1 MDNFLTSTLKQHA
14 PLITSGTI
22 GAINWHWLDHGVM
35 VIEPRKDEVNHLEH
49 VLLSA
54 GVHGNETAPIEL
66 LDQLVDDL
74 LNSRIKL
81 NVKLML
87 MLGNPAAM
95 RNGERYNDID
105 LNRLFSQHHQNYPI
119 CAETLR
125 AQQLEALTAQFFES
139 AAGRK
144 LHFDLHTAIRESHH
158 VRFALLPYKE
168 NEKYSRQMCDWLSS
182 AEVEAIVLNQAPSA
196 TFSYYSS
203 EYCGADSCTLELGK
217 ARPFGQNDLSQ
228 FLGINNG
235 LRQLVSQGLPQSPPT
250 NVALKVYQVSQ
261 QLTKLSENF
270 EMHFSDEVKNFTAFE
285 QGEVLAIDGD
295 ITYRVEQPR
304 EWVLF
309 PNPNVRP
316 GLRAGLML
324 VETEQDAIFQ

>member
-22 GAINWHWLDHGVM
+22 GAINWYWLDHGVM

-66 LDQLVDDL
+66 LDQLMDDL
-74 LNSRIKL
+74 LNGSLPL

-125 AQQLEALTAQFFES
+125 AQRLETLTAQFFES
-139 AAGRK
+139 ATGRK

-158 VRFALLPYKE
+158 IRFAVFPYKE
-168 NEKYSRQMCDWLSS
+168 TGKYSRQMCDWLSS
-182 AEVEAIVLNQAPSA
+182 AEVEAVVLNQAPSA

-203 EYCGADSCTLELGK
+203 EHCGAGSCTLELGK
-217 ARPFGQNDLSQ
+217 AKPFGQNDLSQ
-228 FLGINNG
+228 FAGINNG

-250 NVALKVYQVSQ
+250 NVTLKVYQVSQ

-295 ITYRVEQPR
+295 TTYRVEKPT

-324 VETEQDAIFQ
+324 VETEQDTIFQ

>member
-1 MDNFLTSTLKQHA
+1 MDNFLASTLNQQA
-14 PLITSGTI
+14 PLITNGTI
-22 GAINWHWLDHGVM
+22 GEINWHWLDHGVM
-35 VIEPRKDEVNHLEH
+35 VIEPNEGEVSDREH

-66 LDQLVDDL
+66 LDQLVNDL
-74 LNSRIKL
+74 LNGRLKL

-87 MLGNPAAM
+87 MLGNPEAM

-105 LNRLFSQHHQNYPI
+105 LNRLFSEHHQNYPS

-125 AQQLEALTAQFFES
+125 AERLEALTVQFFEP
-139 AAGRK
+139 AKCRK

-168 NEKYSRQMCDWLSS
+168 SSQYSQKMCDWLSCS
-182 AEVEAIVLNQAPSA
+182 GVEAIVLNQAPSA

-203 EYCGADSCTLELGK
+203 EHCGADSCTLELGK
-217 ARPFGQNDLSQ
+217 AKPFGQNDLSQ
-228 FLGINNG
+228 FTAIDSG
-235 LRQLVSQGLPQSPPT
+235 LRQLISKGLTGTESSQSDI
-250 NVALKVYQVSQ
+250 KVYQVSQ
-261 QLTKLSENF
+261 QLTKLSESFVMN
-270 EMHFSDEVKNFTAFE
+270 FSDDVKNFTAFE
-285 QGEVLAIDGD
+285 QGEVLAVDGD
-295 ITYRVEQPR
+295 TIYRVQQST

-309 PNPNVRP
+309 PNPKVRP

-324 VETEQDAIFQ
+324 VETEQEVIFQ

>member
-125 AQQLEALTAQFFES
+125 AQQLEALTAQFLNLPPVASSTLTCILLFVS
-139 AAGRK
+139 LIMCVSHYYRIKRMRNIADK
-144 LHFDLHTAIRESHH
+144 CAI
-158 VRFALLPYKE
+158 
-168 NEKYSRQMCDWLSS
+168 
-182 AEVEAIVLNQAPSA
+182 
-196 TFSYYSS
+196 
-203 EYCGADSCTLELGK
+203 G
-217 ARPFGQNDLSQ
+217 
-228 FLGINNG
+228 
-235 LRQLVSQGLPQSPPT
+235 
-250 NVALKVYQVSQ
+250 
-261 QLTKLSENF
+261 
-270 EMHFSDEVKNFTAFE
+270 
-285 QGEVLAIDGD
+285 
-295 ITYRVEQPR
+295 YRVQRLKPSY
-304 EWVLF
+304 
-309 PNPNVRP
+309 
-316 GLRAGLML
+316 
-324 VETEQDAIFQ
+324 